1 MKGLRTVVMSAVL
14 AASVAVVPI
23 WSVATAQRVDQV
35 VSQTVPQML
44 FQVANPASLTAHE
57 IVTEYSGKILTT
69 IEEGREKFEDNPELL
84 TKDLLVLL
92 DPVVDFE
99 SISKAV
105 MGKHRKVAT
114 PEQREKFAEV
124 FKLTMVRL
132 YTKALVTLGV
142 KKVLV
147 LDEEKSEDRSS
158 DRAKVVMEVGATDET
173 SYSVIYTMRRN
184 KEKEWRV
191 RNMILDGIN
200 LGLTYLNQF
209 DSAMNRHEGDIEKVI
224 ASWGTEET
232 DE

>member
-1 MKGLRTVVMSAVL
+1 MKGLRTVMMSAAL
-14 AASVAVVPI
+14 VATVTVVPI
-23 WSVATAQRVDQV
+23 WSVATAQRVDQI

-84 TKDLLVLL
+84 TNDLLILL
-92 DPVVDFE
+92 DPVVDFKA
-99 SISKAV
+99 ISKAV
-105 MGKHRKVAT
+105 MGKHRKAAT
-114 PEQREKFAEV
+114 PEQREQFAEV

-142 KKVLV
+142 EKVLV
-147 LDEEKSEDRSS
+147 LEEEKKKSS
-158 DRAKVVMEVGATDET
+158 PNRAKVVMEVGATDET

-184 KEKEWRV
+184 KQKEWRV

-224 ASWGTEET
+224 ASWGAEE
-232 DE
+232 E